1 METKGNGLGLV
12 DRTILI
18 GCIPLGVFMLYFILP
33 MAFKDESEFAL
44 KLIFF
49 GPLILLGIS
58 ISIVGLLAQ
67 LTHLVISERQ
77 IRYKLF
83 FRDNKIE
90 WNEIKEIVYPVSV
103 GRGGFSHYALFKTF
117 KGKNHFIPCSG
128 RELQRAII
136 DLQVKHLNQGANQSH

>member
-12 DRTILI
+12 DRSILI

-33 MAFKDESEFAL
+33 MAFKDESELAL

-58 ISIVGLLAQ
+58 ISIAGLLAQ
-67 LTHLVISERQ
+67 FTHIVISDRQ
-77 IRYKLF
+77 IQYRLF
-83 FRDNKIE
+83 FKKNKIE
-90 WNEIKEIVYPVSV
+90 WKDIKEIVYPVSV
-103 GRGGFSHYALFKTF
+103 GRGGFSHYVLFKTY
-117 KGKNHFIPCSG
+117 KGKNHFMPCSG

-136 DLQVKHLNQGANQSH
+136 DLQVKHKNQGANQSQ